1 MSQFKGFISSNFE
14 IKLADQE
21 SEFLEI
27 YKLRYEELLLCYN
40 KGNANETGLFIDEY
54 DRVCDHLIAVDLSNN
69 TIAGTYRLVR
79 KEHIKEIGMFT
90 TEHEF
95 DISKIKDYEIL
106 ELGRAV
112 VRNEY
117 RNGGV
122 IALLWRGI
130 VKYVATYGIRFMFG
144 TASFFGI
151 DPTPYRHALSKIY
164 HNHLSPL
171 EFRAVAINHPV
182 RLNYFTPEEIDS
194 KLARKEIPPLVKG
207 YINLGATFGEGGFL
221 DYDFNSLDVF
231 TLIDMNTVNQ
241 RYLERFLK

>member
-1 MSQFKGFISSNFE
+1 MEQFKGFTTSNFE
-14 IKLADQE
+14 IKLAETE
-21 SEFLEI
+21 SEFLEL

-40 KGNANETGLFIDEY
+40 KDNANETGIFTDEY
-54 DRVCDHLIAVDLSNN
+54 DHVCDHLIAVDLTNN
-69 TIAGTYRLVR
+69 VIAGTYRLVR

-95 DISKIKDYEIL
+95 DISKIRDYEIL

-122 IALLWRGI
+122 IALLWQGI
-130 VKYVATYGIRFMFG
+130 VKYVAAYGIRFLFG
-144 TASFFGI
+144 TASFLGV

-164 HNHLSPL
+164 HYHLTPV
-171 EFRAVAINHPV
+171 EFRAQAINHPIK
-182 RLNYFTPEEIDS
+182 LNYFAPKEIDE
-194 KLARKEIPPLVKG
+194 KLARKEMPPLVKG

-221 DYDFNSLDVF
+221 DYDFNSLDIF
-231 TLIDMNTVNQ
+231 TLIDMETVNQ